1 MRTSAGFFV
10 GVHVR
15 AVVRYGV
22 APKRPTRRVRPGSA
36 LRRAIAS
43 PVLAQLLVPGDR
55 LVDVGGYDGSVVAGI
70 GDGVRAVMV
79 DVDGGG
85 LEKAS
90 LSCLP
95 VMGSALSLP
104 LASGAADVVCCFDL
118 LPCLPDADPSA
129 VYAEAHRVL
138 RPGGHL
144 VVTEVDSDF
153 SLPFTS
159 QAESFARWDAV
170 SARPTSEV
178 FGAMEAAGFSI
189 LQQRRFHGALARLA
203 YLVFFVWNKPRHGH
217 RVKWRMWRLFGYFD
231 SVVPL
236 GAKATLFVAAAVPS
250 DSDASLDL
258 LSG

>member
-1 MRTSAGFFV
+1 MT
-10 GVHVR
+10 
-15 AVVRYGV
+15 
-22 APKRPTRRVRPGSA
+22 PKRPARRVRPGSA
-36 LRRAIAS
+36 HRRAIAS

-70 GDGVRAVMV
+70 GDGVSAVMV
-79 DVDGGG
+79 DVDGDG
-85 LEKAS
+85 LDKAS
-90 LSCLP
+90 VSCLP

-104 LASGAADVVCCFDL
+104 LASGAVDLACCFDL

-129 VYAEAHRVL
+129 VYAEVHRVL

-159 QAESFARWDAV
+159 QAEAFSRWDAV

-178 FGAMEAAGFSI
+178 LGAMEAVGFRI
-189 LQQRRFHGALARLA
+189 LRRRRFQGALARLA

-217 RVKWRMWRLFGYFD
+217 RVKWQLWQLVGYFD
-231 SVVPL
+231 RVLPL
-236 GAKATLFVAAAVPS
+236 GAKATLFVAASVPS
-250 DSDASLDL
+250 DSDASLMDEL
-258 LSG
+258 VGG